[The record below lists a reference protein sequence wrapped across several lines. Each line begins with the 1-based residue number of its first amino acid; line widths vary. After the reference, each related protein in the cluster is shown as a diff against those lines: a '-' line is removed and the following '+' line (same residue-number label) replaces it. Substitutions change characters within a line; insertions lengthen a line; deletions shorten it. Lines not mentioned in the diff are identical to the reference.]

1 MEQKDNS
8 GSLFRND
15 KKEKET
21 HPDYKGSA
29 TVAGVEYWLSSWVK
43 TGKTGTKFMSLS
55 LTPKEAPA
63 TIDPPK
69 LVTNESDN
77 DLPW

>member
-15 KKEKET
+15 KKEKDT

-29 TVAGVEYWLSSWVK
+29 TVAGVEYWLSSWIK
-43 TGKTGTKFMSLS
+43 TGKTGVKFMSLS
-55 LTPKEAPA
+55 LTPKQVETP
-63 TIDPPK
+63 IDPPK
-69 LVTNESDN
+69 LVDDSN
-77 DLPW
+77 DLPF